1 MKKTTETPG
10 TLQVVNPQDILN
22 GYIRKAGAPFAEDLK
37 KACALDVQL
46 ATAAEKINPAKIK
59 EQAEKLVERAIS
71 GDEKAN
77 AELEAAGGK
86 DAWAQSKG
94 AMYVVREG
102 ARAKAAKDSAPLWV
116 KISAALTDAV
126 DQADREIQRQ
136 FDAAMTL
143 LGEPLA
149 PSQWNRT
156 CAILRGNLDKAS
168 FYADELTMGADYQ
181 TRQMGLQAL
190 IE

>member
-10 TLQVVNPQDILN
+10 TLQVVDPQDILDRH
-22 GYIRKAGAPFAEDLK
+22 IRKAGSPFAEDLK

-46 ATAAEKINPAKIK
+46 AAAADKINPAKIK
-59 EQAEKLVERAIS
+59 EQADKLVASAIS

-94 AMYVVREG
+94 AMFDVREG
-102 ARAKAAKDSAPLWV
+102 ARVKAAQETAPLWE

-126 DQADREIQRQ
+126 DVADAEIQKQ

-149 PSQWNRT
+149 PSRWNRT
-156 CAILRGNLDKAS
+156 CQILRGNLQKAS
-168 FYADELTMGADYQ
+168 FHAEKLNQGADYQ